1 MKKIKKYT
9 LYFYEILNKYI
20 FNRLFK
26 RDLSQETFLQM
37 IRHSLVGFTSAVLNY
52 LSFNLLMII
61 GFEIKVAN
69 IITYILIIIVSFLLQ
84 KYFTYKVKYKSIWQ
98 PILFIVNAL
107 IYYVL
112 DTTILILFI
121 DNLSIS
127 PWVSKMVSIL
137 ILFPLSFIS
146 QKYIVF
152 RRFRVKNVK

>member
-20 FNRLFK
+20 FNRLLK
-26 RDLSQETFLQM
+26 RDLNKETFLQM
-37 IRHSLVGFTSAVLNY
+37 IRHSFVGFISAALNY
-52 LSFNLLMII
+52 LGFNLLMII
-61 GFEIKVAN
+61 GFEIKVSN
-69 IITYILIIIVSFLLQ
+69 IITYVFVIIISFILQ
-84 KYFTYKVKYKSIWQ
+84 KYFTYKVKYNSIWQ

-127 PWVSKMVSIL
+127 PWVSKLVSIL

-152 RRFRVKNVK
+152 RTFKVKKC